1 MPCGAVNPEAAF
13 SVIPYFKT
21 GKLIST
27 RPLITEVTGEGREK
41 FVSTVGTL
49 TDPSWGQEGSLW
61 GTLIFMELAAGT
73 VL

>member
-1 MPCGAVNPEAAF
+1 M
-13 SVIPYFKT
+13 
-21 GKLIST
+21 
-27 RPLITEVTGEGREK
+27 
-41 FVSTVGTL
+41 STVGTL